1 MKKKYIVSAL
11 MFAFCGISGTW
22 AQTDLTPNNDKTVWS
37 IAEMPAYDVELQV
50 EYYTDLL
57 ETSDN
62 SDWLTTNSGETAS
75 VWLGRTLQAVSYN
88 TLALPF
94 SMAIPTGWDV
104 KELTSSSFESTKGE
118 LTLNFSDAT
127 TIEAG
132 KPYLVKISGSEAITL
147 TGYDDVTIGNANPS
161 TTTAVDFIPTLGK
174 TLVTGP
180 TGDGSNPEAV
190 LYLGANNKLHHP
202 TVVNNSNNEASYLKG
217 FRAYF
222 QLKEGAAAGARAY
235 SINFDDGETTG
246 IKSIYNVT
254 NEDVQMDGNTYSL
267 DGRLIKGQPTL
278 KGVYIKNGKKIVI
291 K

>member
-37 IAEMPAYDVELQV
+37 IAGMPAYDVELQV

-62 SDWLTTNSGETAS
+62 SAWLTTNSGGTAS
-75 VWLGRTLQAVSYN
+75 VWLGRTLQPDSYN

-94 SMAIPTGWDV
+94 SMAIPDGWDV
-104 KELTSSSFESTKGE
+104 KELASSSFESTKGE
-118 LTLNFSDAT
+118 LTLNFSDAN

-147 TGYDDVTIGNANPS
+147 TGYNDVTIGNANPS
-161 TTTAVDFIPTLGK
+161 TTDYVNFVPTLGR

-180 TGDGSNPEAV
+180 TGDENNAKAV
-190 LYLGANNKLHHP
+190 LYLGANNTLYNP
-202 TVVNNSNNEASYLKG
+202 TVVNLSTNLNSHMKG

-222 QLKEGAAAGARAY
+222 QLKDAAALNARAFRM
-235 SINFDDGETTG
+235 NFGDEEVTG
-246 IKSIYNVT
+246 IMTT
-254 NEDVQMDGNTYSL
+254 NFTNDTNDMNGQWYTI
-267 DGRLIKGQPTL
+267 DGRKFSGQPTQ
-278 KGVYIKNGKKIVI
+278 KGVYINNGKKIVI

>member
-1 MKKKYIVSAL
+1 MNKKYIIATL
-11 MFAFCGISGTW
+11 MLAFFGISGTS
-22 AQTDLTPNNDKTVWS
+22 AQYVWNL
-37 IAEMPAYDVELQV
+37 AGMPAYDIELEV

-57 ETSDN
+57 ETTDN
-62 SDWLTTNSGETAS
+62 SAWLATNNDQTAS
-75 VWLGRTLQAVSYN
+75 VWLGRTLQPDSYN

-94 SMAIPTGWDV
+94 SMAIPDGWDV
-104 KELTSSSFESTKGE
+104 KELASSSFKSTTGE
-118 LTLNFSDAT
+118 LTLNFSDAN

-147 TGYDDVTIGNANPS
+147 TGYDDVIIGNAIPN
-161 TTTAVDFIPTLGK
+161 TTTDAVNFIPTLGK

-180 TGDGSNPEAV
+180 TGDDESNPEAV

-202 TVVNNSNNEASYLKG
+202 TVVNISTDEASYIKG

-235 SINFDDGETTG
+235 SINLGDGSTG
-246 IKSIYNVT
+246 VSSLTPDPSPKGVGSGY
-254 NEDVQMDGNTYSL
+254 YSL
-267 DGRLIKGQPTL
+267 DGRKLNGQPTV

>member
-1 MKKKYIVSAL
+1 ML
-11 MFAFCGISGTW
+11 AFLGISGTS
-22 AQTDLTPNNDKTVWS
+22 AQSYVWNL
-37 IAEMPAYDVELQV
+37 AERPAYDIELQV

-57 ETSDN
+57 ETEDN
-62 SDWLTTNSGETAS
+62 SAWLATNSDKTRS
-75 VWLGRTLQAVSYN
+75 VWLGRTLQPVSYN

-94 SMAIPTGWDV
+94 SMGIPDGWSV
-104 KELTSSSFESTKGE
+104 KELTGSDFDAGTLYLTFSTA
-118 LTLNFSDAT
+118 NS
-127 TIEAG
+127 IEAG

-147 TGYDDVTIGNANPS
+147 TGYNDVTIGNANPS

-180 TGDGSNPEAV
+180 TGDEYNAKAV
-190 LYLGANNKLHHP
+190 LYLGSGNTLYNA
-202 TVVNNSNNEASYLKG
+202 TEVNNSTSQASYLKG

-222 QLKEGAAAGARAY
+222 QFKEGAAAQARIY
-235 SINFDDGETTG
+235 SLNFDDGETTG

>member
-1 MKKKYIVSAL
+1 MKKKYIIATL
-11 MFAFCGISGTW
+11 MLAFFGISGTS
-22 AQTDLTPNNDKTVWS
+22 AQSYVWNL
-37 IAEMPAYDVELQV
+37 AERPAYDIELEV

-57 ETSDN
+57 ETEDN
-62 SDWLTTNSGETAS
+62 STWLTTNSGGTAS
-75 VWLGRTLQAVSYN
+75 VWLGRTLQPVSYN

-94 SMAIPTGWDV
+94 SMDIPTGWDV
-104 KELTSSSFESTKGE
+104 KELTSSSFESTTGE

-147 TGYDDVTIGNANPS
+147 TGYDDVTIRNAIPN
-161 TTTAVDFIPTLGK
+161 TTTDAVNFIPTLGK

-180 TGDGSNPEAV
+180 TGDENNAKAV
-190 LYLGANNKLHHP
+190 LYLGSGNTLYNA
-202 TVVNNSNNEASYLKG
+202 TEVNNSTSQASYLKG

-222 QLKEGAAAGARAY
+222 QLKEGAAAQARIY
-235 SINFDDGETTG
+235 SLNFDDGETTG

>member
-1 MKKKYIVSAL
+1 

-22 AQTDLTPNNDKTVWS
+22 AQTDLTPNNVKTVWS

-57 ETSDN
+57 ETENNSKWIEDN
-62 SDWLTTNSGETAS
+62 NGQEAS
-75 VWLGRTLQAVSYN
+75 VWLGRTLQPDSYN

-94 SMAIPTGWDV
+94 SMAIPDGWDV
-104 KELTSSSFESTKGE
+104 KELASSSFESTTGE
-118 LTLNFSDAT
+118 LTLNFSNAT

-147 TGYDDVTIGNANPS
+147 TGYDDVTIGNAIPN
-161 TTTAVDFIPTLGK
+161 TTTDAVNFIPTLGK

>member
-1 MKKKYIVSAL
+1 MNKKYIISTL
-11 MFAFCGISGTW
+11 MLAFFGISGTS
-22 AQTDLTPNNDKTVWS
+22 AQAYQWNL
-37 IAEMPAYDVELQV
+37 AGMPAYDIELEV

-62 SDWLTTNSGETAS
+62 SAWLTTNSGGTAS
-75 VWLGRTLQAVSYN
+75 VWLGRTLQPVSYN

-94 SMAIPTGWDV
+94 SMDIPEGWDV
-104 KELTSSSFESTKGE
+104 KELTSSSFESTTGE

-147 TGYDDVTIGNANPS
+147 TGYDDVTIRNAIPN
-161 TTTAVDFIPTLGK
+161 TTTDAVNFIPTLGK

-180 TGDGSNPEAV
+180 TGDENNAKAV
-190 LYLGANNKLHHP
+190 LYLGSGNTLYNA
-202 TVVNNSNNEASYLKG
+202 TEVNNSTSQASYLKG

-222 QLKEGAAAGARAY
+222 QFKEGAAAQARIY
-235 SINFDDGETTG
+235 SLNFDDGETTG

>member
-1 MKKKYIVSAL
+1 MKKKYIISTL
-11 MFAFCGISGTW
+11 MLAFFGISGTS
-22 AQTDLTPNNDKTVWS
+22 AQAYQWNL
-37 IAEMPAYDVELQV
+37 AGMPAYDIELEV

-62 SDWLTTNSGETAS
+62 SAWLTTNSGGTAS
-75 VWLGRTLQAVSYN
+75 VWLGRTLQPVSYN

-104 KELTSSSFESTKGE
+104 KELTSSSFESTTGE

-147 TGYDDVTIGNANPS
+147 TGYNDVTIGNANPS

-180 TGDGSNPEAV
+180 EGYESNAKAV
-190 LYLGANNKLHHP
+190 LYLGSGNTLYNA
-202 TVVNNSNNEASYLKG
+202 TEVNNSTSQASYLKG

-222 QLKEGAAAGARAY
+222 QLKKGAAAQARIY
-235 SINFDDGETTG
+235 SLNFDDGETTG

>member
-1 MKKKYIVSAL
+1 MNKKYIIATL
-11 MFAFCGISGTW
+11 MLAFFGISGTS
-22 AQTDLTPNNDKTVWS
+22 AQAYQWNL
-37 IAEMPAYDVELQV
+37 AGMPAYDIELEV

-62 SDWLTTNSGETAS
+62 SPWLTTNSGETRS
-75 VWLGRTLQAVSYN
+75 VWLGRTLQPDSYN

-94 SMAIPTGWDV
+94 SMAIPDGWDV
-104 KELTSSSFESTKGE
+104 KELTSSSFESTTGE
-118 LTLNFSDAT
+118 LTLNFSDAA

-202 TVVNNSNNEASYLKG
+202 TVVNISTDEASYIKG

-235 SINFDDGETTG
+235 SINLGDGSTG
-246 IKSIYNVT
+246 VSSLTPDSSPKGVGSGY
-254 NEDVQMDGNTYSL
+254 YSL
-267 DGRLIKGQPTL
+267 DGRKLNGQPTV

>member
-1 MKKKYIVSAL
+1 MKKKYIISTL
-11 MFAFCGISGTW
+11 MLAFFGISGTS
-22 AQTDLTPNNDKTVWS
+22 AQSYVWNL
-37 IAEMPAYDVELQV
+37 AERPAYDIELQV

-57 ETSDN
+57 ETVDN
-62 SDWLTTNSGETAS
+62 SAWIEDNDGQEAS
-75 VWLGRTLQAVSYN
+75 VWLGRTLQKDSYN

-94 SMAIPTGWDV
+94 SMDKPEGWDV
-104 KELTSSSFESTKGE
+104 KELTSSSFESTTGE

-147 TGYDDVTIGNANPS
+147 TGYDDVIIGKAS
-161 TTTAVDFIPTLGK
+161 TTSTTYVNFVPTLGK

-222 QLKEGAAAGARAY
+222 QFKEGAVAQARIY
-235 SINFDDGETTG
+235 SLNFDDGETTG